1 VRSRTIIRVR
11 LWSRSDLYLTATSEL
26 VSLVPGTL
34 VVEVHRDSSTLYLH
48 VLNQTDPEGLARAER
63 DALAAERR
71 VIEALGADDE
81 IAALRDGRPY
91 PTAAEGTPRS

>member
-11 LWSRSDLYLTATSEL
+11 LWSRSDLYLTVTSEL

-71 VIEALGADDE
+71 VI
-81 IAALRDGRPY
+81 AALRDGRPY